1 VATDSRA
8 VGSTL
13 GLLSSPDIDAM
24 DLSIVHLSEMI
35 KREPDDEAEAM
46 IQQWPVR
53 GGTGF
58 FFTYFPLE
66 IDMEH
71 AIRISQ
77 TLAFIGTMTR
87 EPRVPSPLQ
96 VSRVLDVFCTGQYA
110 DLFGTE
116 EQVGLFLIWRV
127 SNRTNMR
134 FFCTWYR
141 SQVVRQVNAQIKSKL
156 LKEILIAQRIALGCA
171 CLRCEIWWLLRGW
184 SCPLKFV

>member
-1 VATDSRA
+1 MATDSRA

-24 DLSIVHLSEMI
+24 DLSIVHLKEMI
-35 KREPDDEAEAM
+35 KREPDDEAETM
-46 IQQWPVR
+46 IHQWPVR

-66 IDMEH
+66 IDMKT

-87 EPRVPSPLQ
+87 EPRVPSPSQ
-96 VSRVLDVFCTGQYA
+96 VSRVLDVFCTVQYA

-127 SNRTNMR
+127 SNRTNIR
-134 FFCTWYR
+134 FFRTWYR

-184 SCPLKFV
+184 PCL

>member
-1 VATDSRA
+1 
-8 VGSTL
+8 
-13 GLLSSPDIDAM
+13 M
-24 DLSIVHLSEMI
+24 DLSIAHLRALI
-35 KREPDDEAEAM
+35 THEPDDEAEAM
-46 IQQWPVR
+46 IQQWPLR

-110 DLFGTE
+110 DLFWHRRTGRL
-116 EQVGLFLIWRV
+116 VFDLACFKPHKFAFFLHLV
-127 SNRTNMR
+127 P
-134 FFCTWYR
+134 
-141 SQVVRQVNAQIKSKL
+141 VP
-156 LKEILIAQRIALGCA
+156 GCA
-171 CLRCEIWWLLRGW
+171 AGEC
-184 SCPLKFV
+184 SD

>member
-1 VATDSRA
+1 
-8 VGSTL
+8 
-13 GLLSSPDIDAM
+13 M
-24 DLSIVHLSEMI
+24 DFSIGHLTALI
-35 KREPDDEAEAM
+35 IYDPDDEPEAM
-46 IQQWPVR
+46 IQQWPLC

-66 IDMEH
+66 VDMKK

-77 TLAFIGTMTR
+77 TLAFISTMTP

-96 VSRVLDVFCTGQYA
+96 LARVLDVFCTGQYA

-127 SNRTNMR
+127 SNRTNLR

-141 SQVVRQVNAQIKSKL
+141 SQVVRQVNAQIFSRL
-156 LKEILIAQRIALGCA
+156 RKEMLIAQRKALGCA
-171 CLRCEIWWLLRGW
+171 CLRCETWWLMRGW
-184 SCPLKFV
+184 SCPLSFV

>member
-1 VATDSRA
+1 MATDSRA

-13 GLLSSPDIDAM
+13 GPLSSPDIDAM

-66 IDMEH
+66 VDMKK

-77 TLAFIGTMTR
+77 TL
-87 EPRVPSPLQ
+87 
-96 VSRVLDVFCTGQYA
+96 VL
-110 DLFGTE
+110 
-116 EQVGLFLIWRV
+116 
-127 SNRTNMR
+127 S
-134 FFCTWYR
+134 
-141 SQVVRQVNAQIKSKL
+141 AQ
-156 LKEILIAQRIALGCA
+156 
-171 CLRCEIWWLLRGW
+171 
-184 SCPLKFV
+184 